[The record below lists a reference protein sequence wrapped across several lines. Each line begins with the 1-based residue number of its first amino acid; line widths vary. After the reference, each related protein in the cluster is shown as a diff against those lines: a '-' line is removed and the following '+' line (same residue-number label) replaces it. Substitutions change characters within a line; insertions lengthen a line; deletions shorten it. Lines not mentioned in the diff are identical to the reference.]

1 MKAWM
6 NQSPSFLLEQWS
18 RWCARLTASGSA
30 RKAFAVT
37 SAAKPAARVQGRDAA
52 HAGAC
57 RRQFAVAHRGYR
69 RRGANDWLLLATLL
83 GCLLLSLPTQAERLK
98 DLASIQGVRSNQ
110 LIGYGLVVGLIGTG
124 DQTTQTPFT
133 VQTFNNMLAQFGIKV
148 PPGGNVQLKNVAAVS
163 VHADLP
169 AFAKPGQTID
179 ITISSI
185 GNAKSLRGGSL
196 LMTPLKGIDGNVYAI
211 AQGNLVVGGFDASGA
226 DGSRITVNVPSA
238 GRIPGG
244 ATVERPVPSGFD
256 QGNYLTLNL
265 NRPDFTTAKNI
276 VDQIND
282 LLGPGVAQAID
293 GGSIRV
299 SAPLDPNQRVDYLSI
314 LENLQVEAGKAVAK
328 VIINSRTGTIVI
340 GQDVKVQPAAVTHGS
355 LTVTITEDPI
365 VSQPEAF
372 SGGQTAV
379 VPRSRVGAEEEAKPM
394 FKFGP
399 GTSLDEIV
407 RAVNQVGAAPS
418 DLMAILEAL
427 KQAGALQADL
437 IVI

>member
-1 MKAWM
+1 M
-6 NQSPSFLLEQWS
+6 SI
-18 RWCARLTASGSA
+18 
-30 RKAFAVT
+30 RKT
-37 SAAKPAARVQGRDAA
+37 I
-52 HAGAC
+52 
-57 RRQFAVAHRGYR
+57 
-69 RRGANDWLLLATLL
+69 LLLGA
-83 GCLLLSLPTQAERLK
+83 LLLSTAAQAERLK

-110 LIGYGLVVGLIGTG
+110 LIGYGLVVGLNGTG

-133 VQTFNNMLAQFGIKV
+133 VQTFNNMMAQFGIKV

-163 VHADLP
+163 IHADLP

-179 ITISSI
+179 VTISSI

-196 LMTPLKGIDGNVYAI
+196 LMSPLKGIDGNVYAI
-211 AQGNLVVGGFDASGA
+211 AQGNLVVGGFDAGGA

-238 GRIPGG
+238 GRIPNG
-244 ATVERPVPSGFD
+244 ATVERPVPSGFE

-276 VDQIND
+276 VDKLNE

-293 GGSIRV
+293 GGSVRV
-299 SAPLDPNQRVDYLSI
+299 AAPADAGQRVDYLSI
-314 LENLQVEAGKAVAK
+314 IENLEVDAGQAVAK
-328 VIINSRTGTIVI
+328 IIINSRTGTIVI
-340 GQDVKVQPAAVTHGS
+340 GQNVRVQPAAVTHGS

-365 VSQPEAF
+365 VSQPEPF
-372 SGGQTAV
+372 SQGQTAV
-379 VPRSRVGAEEEAKPM
+379 VPRSRVNVDEEAKPM
-394 FKFGP
+394 FKFAP
-399 GTSLDEIV
+399 GTTLDEIV
-407 RAVNQVGAAPS
+407 RAVNQVGASPS

>member
-1 MKAWM
+1 M
-6 NQSPSFLLEQWS
+6 NVLPEQRQIGFAS
-18 RWCARLTASGSA
+18 AAR
-30 RKAFAVT
+30 AFAM
-37 SAAKPAARVQGRDAA
+37 
-52 HAGAC
+52 
-57 RRQFAVAHRGYR
+57 
-69 RRGANDWLLLATLL
+69 LLL
-83 GCLLLSLPTQAERLK
+83 GLLLSLPAQAERLK
-98 DLASIQGVRSNQ
+98 DLASIQGVRTNQ
-110 LIGYGLVVGLIGTG
+110 LIGYGLVVGLNGTG

-133 VQTFNNMLAQFGIKV
+133 LQTFNNMLAQFGIKV
-148 PPGGNVQLKNVAAVS
+148 PANSGNVQLKNVAAVS
-163 VHADLP
+163 VHAELP
-169 AFAKPGQTID
+169 PFAKPGQTLD
-179 ITISSI
+179 VTISSI
-185 GNAKSLRGGSL
+185 GNSKSLRGGSL

-211 AQGNLVVGGFDASGA
+211 AQGNLVVGGFDAGGA

-238 GRIPGG
+238 GRIPAG

-256 QGNYLTLNL
+256 QGNSLTLNL

-276 VDQIND
+276 VDQING

-299 SAPLDPNQRVDYLSI
+299 SAPLDPNQRVDYLAV
-314 LENLQVEAGKAVAK
+314 LENIEIEAGQAAAK

-340 GQDVKVQPAAVTHGS
+340 GQNVRVQPAAVTHGS

-379 VPRSRVGAEEEAKPM
+379 VPNSRVDAEQEAKPM

-399 GTSLDEIV
+399 GTTLDEIV

>member
-1 MKAWM
+1 M
-6 NQSPSFLLEQWS
+6 
-18 RWCARLTASGSA
+18 
-30 RKAFAVT
+30 RKYWI
-37 SAAKPAARVQGRDAA
+37 
-52 HAGAC
+52 AC
-57 RRQFAVAHRGYR
+57 
-69 RRGANDWLLLATLL
+69 LATLL
-83 GCLLLSLPTQAERLK
+83 LSSGAYAERLK

-110 LIGYGLVVGLIGTG
+110 LIGYGLVVGLSGSG

-163 VHADLP
+163 IHAELP
-169 AFAKPGQTID
+169 PFARPGQTID
-179 ITISSI
+179 ITVSSI

-211 AQGNLVVGGFDASGA
+211 AQGNLVVGGFDAGGA
-226 DGSRITVNVPSA
+226 DGSRITVNIPSA
-238 GRIPGG
+238 GRIPAG
-244 ATVERPVPSGFD
+244 AIVERAVPSGFNQD
-256 QGNYLTLNL
+256 EYLTLNL

-276 VDQIND
+276 VDALNE
-282 LLGPGVAQAID
+282 LLGPRVAQAMD
-293 GGSIRV
+293 AGSVRV
-299 SAPLDPNQRVDYLSI
+299 AAPADPTQRVDYLSI
-314 LENLQVEAGKAVAK
+314 IENLEIDAGQAVAK

-340 GQDVKVQPAAVTHGS
+340 GQNVRVQPAAVTHGS
-355 LTVTITEDPI
+355 LTVVITEDPI

-372 SGGQTAV
+372 SQGQTAV
-379 VPRSRVGAEEEAKPM
+379 VPRSRVNAAQEAKPM

-399 GTSLDEIV
+399 GTTLDEIV

>member
-1 MKAWM
+1 MKTWLTH
-6 NQSPSFLLEQWS
+6 SPSLLLEHLSNWY
-18 RWCARLTASGSA
+18 ARVTTSGSA

-37 SAAKPAARVQGRDAA
+37 TASKRGARVHGSESAQ
-52 HAGAC
+52 AGAC

-69 RRGANDWLLLATLL
+69 RRGANDWLLLATMLA
-83 GCLLLSLPTQAERLK
+83 CLLLSLPTQAERLK
-98 DLASIQGVRSNQ
+98 DLAS
-110 LIGYGLVVGLIGTG
+110 LIGYGLVVGLNGSG

>member
-1 MKAWM
+1 M
-6 NQSPSFLLEQWS
+6 N
-18 RWCARLTASGSA
+18 RLIGI
-30 RKAFAVT
+30 
-37 SAAKPAARVQGRDAA
+37 
-52 HAGAC
+52 
-57 RRQFAVAHRGYR
+57 
-69 RRGANDWLLLATLL
+69 L
-83 GCLLLSLPTQAERLK
+83 CLLLMAGTAQAERLK
-98 DLASIQGVRSNQ
+98 DLASIQGVRTNQ
-110 LIGYGLVVGLIGTG
+110 LIGYGLVVGLNGTG

-133 VQTFNNMLAQFGIKV
+133 LQTFNNMLAQFGIKV
-148 PPGGNVQLKNVAAVS
+148 PPGGGNVQLKNVAAVS
-163 VHADLP
+163 IHAELP
-169 AFAKPGQTID
+169 PFAKPGQTID
-179 ITISSI
+179 VTISSI

-196 LMTPLKGIDGNVYAI
+196 LLSPLKGIDGNVYAI
-211 AQGNLVVGGFDASGA
+211 AQGNLVVGGFDAGGA
-226 DGSRITVNVPSA
+226 DGSRITVNIPSA
-238 GRIPGG
+238 GRIPAG

-256 QGNYLTLNL
+256 QGNSLVLNL

-276 VDQIND
+276 VDQING
-282 LLGPGVAQAID
+282 LLGPGVAQALD

-299 SAPLDPNQRVDYLSI
+299 SAPLDPNQRVDYLSV
-314 LENLQVEAGKAVAK
+314 LENIEVEAGQAVAK

-340 GQDVKVQPAAVTHGS
+340 GQNVKVQPAAVTHGS

-365 VSQPEAF
+365 VSQPGPL

-379 VPRSRVGAEEEAKPM
+379 VPRSRVNAEEEAKPM

-399 GTSLDEIV
+399 GTTLDEIV

>member
-1 MKAWM
+1 M
-6 NQSPSFLLEQWS
+6 
-18 RWCARLTASGSA
+18 
-30 RKAFAVT
+30 RKYWI
-37 SAAKPAARVQGRDAA
+37 
-52 HAGAC
+52 AC
-57 RRQFAVAHRGYR
+57 
-69 RRGANDWLLLATLL
+69 LATLL
-83 GCLLLSLPTQAERLK
+83 LSSSAHAERLK

-110 LIGYGLVVGLIGTG
+110 LIGYGLVVGLNGSG

-163 VHADLP
+163 IHADLP
-169 AFAKPGQTID
+169 PFARPGQTID
-179 ITISSI
+179 ITVSSI

-211 AQGNLVVGGFDASGA
+211 AQGNLVVGGFDAGGA
-226 DGSRITVNVPSA
+226 DGSRITVNIPSA
-238 GRIPGG
+238 GRIPAG
-244 ATVERPVPSGFD
+244 ATVERAVPSGFNQD
-256 QGNYLTLNL
+256 EYLTLNL

-276 VDQIND
+276 VDALNE
-282 LLGPGVAQAID
+282 LLGPRVAQAMD
-293 GGSIRV
+293 AGSVRV
-299 SAPLDPNQRVDYLSI
+299 AAPADPTQRVDYLSI
-314 LENLQVEAGKAVAK
+314 IENLEIVAGQAVAK

-340 GQDVKVQPAAVTHGS
+340 GQNVRVQPAAVTHGS
-355 LTVTITEDPI
+355 LTVVITEDPI

-372 SGGQTAV
+372 SQGQTAV
-379 VPRSRVGAEEEAKPM
+379 VPRSKVNAAQEAKPM

-399 GTSLDEIV
+399 GTTLDEIV